1 MADNLFE
8 DLSLDHLPEW
18 TNLRELLS
26 AIEEQLGRQV
36 RLHIEET
43 LEERDPNEVINVREL
58 LSDIQDELGSTYFDS
73 ILQDEDGESGT
84 TQE

>member
-8 DLSLDHLPEW
+8 DLSLDRLPEW

-26 AIEEQLGRQV
+26 AIEEQLGMQV
-36 RLHIEET
+36 RRQIEAT

>member
-1 MADNLFE
+1 MADGLFE